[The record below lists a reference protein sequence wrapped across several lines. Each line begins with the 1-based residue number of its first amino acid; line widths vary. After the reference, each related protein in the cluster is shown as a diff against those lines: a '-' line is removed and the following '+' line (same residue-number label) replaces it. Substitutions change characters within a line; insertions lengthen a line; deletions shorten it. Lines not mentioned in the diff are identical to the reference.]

1 MSSKP
6 YRNPNSL
13 YPEVDLSNP
22 DATSSFVSNSA
33 PASSSSLYPSLD
45 MKDLAENLFM
55 DENDAVS
62 PSSQPCE
69 EVIVRVAGAIV
80 YLIDKQHSVELAS
93 GELTIVRLRQGENVI
108 AVLARIG
115 NEIQWPLAKDEAAV
129 KLDESHYF
137 FTLRVFES
145 VSGSGSSDD
154 EIETESL
161 LNYGLTIA
169 SKGQEGSLKELD
181 AVLEKY
187 SSFSVQE
194 VKETL
199 GWGVLDGSVARET
212 SPEDMESKKKKELMK
227 ERSGAYWTTLA
238 PNVEDYSGS
247 VARIIAAGSGQ
258 LIKGI
263 LWSGNVTV
271 DGLNWGNEFL
281 KKRMG
286 PGSKSEISPEAMKR
300 MKRFDSQFLI

>member
-1 MSSKP
+1 MSSNSGRK
-6 YRNPNSL
+6 PNSL

-22 DATSSFVSNSA
+22 DATYSLMSKPT
-33 PASSSSLYPSLD
+33 PASSSSMYPSLD
-45 MKDLAENLFM
+45 MKDLAENLFP
-55 DENDAVS
+55 DENDAVTQNTG
-62 PSSQPCE
+62 SQPYE

-80 YLIDKQHSVELAS
+80 HLIDKQHSVELAS
-93 GELTIVRLRQGENVI
+93 GDLTIVRLRQGENVI

-115 NEIQWPLAKDEAAV
+115 QEIQWPLAKDEAAV

-137 FTLRVFES
+137 FTLRVPE
-145 VSGSGSSDD
+145 SGSGSSSDD
-154 EIETESL
+154 DGESENL
-161 LNYGLTIA
+161 LNYGLTVA
-169 SKGQEGSLKELD
+169 SKGQEGLLKELD
-181 AVLEKY
+181 SVLEKY
-187 SSFSVQE
+187 SCFSVQE
-194 VKETL
+194 VKRTG
-199 GWGVLDGSVARET
+199 GWEVLDGSVARET
-212 SPEDMESKKKKELMK
+212 SPEDLGSKKKKELME

-247 VARIIAAGSGQ
+247 VARMIAAGSGQ

-300 MKRFDSQFLI
+300 MKRSDL

>member
-1 MSSKP
+1 
-6 YRNPNSL
+6 
-13 YPEVDLSNP
+13 
-22 DATSSFVSNSA
+22 
-33 PASSSSLYPSLD
+33 
-45 MKDLAENLFM
+45 MKELAENLFP
-55 DENDAVS
+55 DENDAVFQN
-62 PSSQPCE
+62 PSSQPFE
-69 EVIVRVAGAIV
+69 EVLVRVAGVIV
-80 YLIDKQHSVELAS
+80 HLIDKQHSVELAS
-93 GELTIVRLRQGENVI
+93 GVLTIVRLRQGENVV

-115 NEIQWPLAKDEAAV
+115 DEIQWPLAKDEAAV

-137 FTLRVFES
+137 FSLRVPE
-145 VSGSGSSDD
+145 SGSGSASSDD
-154 EIETESL
+154 DGESENL

-169 SKGQEGSLKELD
+169 SKGQEGLLKELD

-187 SSFSVQE
+187 SCFSVQK
-194 VKETL
+194 VKGTV
-199 GWGVLDGSVARET
+199 GWEVLDGSVARET
-212 SPEDMESKKKKELMK
+212 SPEDLGSKKKKKLME

-238 PNVEDYSGS
+238 PNVEDYSGC
-247 VARIIAAGSGQ
+247 VARMIAAGSGQ

-300 MKRFDSQFLI
+300 MKRFDL